1 MLRPVGFVLVSGASL
16 AAFVVAGA
24 ATPDPVGLADVS
36 GWLERVDPVDALVE
50 VARIAG
56 IVLAA
61 YVLLVSVL
69 ALVAEVA
76 GLAKLARVQRLLSR
90 IAGAIA
96 LPSLRRRLLELGT
109 AASISAATIPSMAM
123 AAPPSAPV
131 VQVAEVAAPQDVV
144 LGAEFRGFDLPVEHS
159 TPEAT
164 IHVVEQ
170 GDTLWSIITAHY
182 GRFDQAL
189 LDAVV
194 DANPSVEDPNLILAG
209 WRITLPASPDA
220 AAQGPV
226 EQAPVPTGE
235 SSWTAVTVQRGDTL
249 WEIVDRHYGNAT
261 GELIWAVV
269 DANSEIDNPDLIY
282 AGQVITLP
290 PLGGA
295 EVVQSSEP
303 SAPSAG
309 GEEPAPPAFDPPT
322 SDPSDSSPPTP
333 TSANK
338 VPSSEPE
345 LKEAE
350 PANSMPSTTVV
361 ESSSPSVPAATS
373 TATDD
378 SVSDD
383 VLNDVEPG
391 DEVPGPSV
399 AQLVG
404 WSGGAALA
412 AAILGLAARRRR
424 RQPPR
429 ERTVRPSRRAA
440 QLGVA
445 LRLTDNLTTVE
456 WASLAL
462 REMAARLRPAPGRTN
477 PVPRL
482 LRLAGEEIELMW
494 DSPSP
499 DLLEPWTSPDG
510 GWSWTRSRPDDFD
523 VRGTPHPCPALV
535 TIGRRGGADV
545 LLNIECC
552 GALALVG
559 DCDVIDDF
567 VRHLCLELGAS
578 PFADAPTLLVV
589 SDSGSIPGEPEHVRM
604 AAVDEAEA
612 WLRDRSDASSALLSS
627 RRLTSLF
634 TMRARAKP
642 QDSHEPVVVVVD
654 AASVGAEAIARLIA
668 VTNGDLGAI
677 VVVHGDDPSVSWRL
691 RFADSTVTLEPLG
704 LELERIGL
712 SEQTADLVE
721 EIVPPGDSSIDEDPV
736 PTFDLADA
744 EAPTLLLPQLTEDL
758 TVELEDED
766 EDFDVELKVLG
777 QVRAVGTKQ
786 PLTPTELH
794 LAIYLAFHRNGEN
807 ADTISTMI
815 WPDGARPKTL
825 VNTMASLRRKL
836 GTGSDGQMLFP
847 LGRDNQYTYRL
858 SDRVVTDWDRFVALA
873 RRAETAEPDDAI
885 ALLER
890 AIALIDGPP
899 FRASAGYSWAY
910 SEGISTSIVEQ
921 AVRVGEA
928 ALRCCLERGGLDDAA
943 RLGAFILSSV
953 DSPLDAQLIV
963 QLTAE
968 AHHLLGNQTEAQRL
982 RNSLVSALD

>member
-1 MLRPVGFVLVSGASL
+1 M

-24 ATPDPVGLADVS
+24 ATPDPVDLADIS

-50 VARIAG
+50 VARVAG
-56 IVLAA
+56 VVLAA
-61 YVLLVSVL
+61 YVLLVSLL
-69 ALVAEVA
+69 ALVAEFA
-76 GLAKLARVQRLLSR
+76 GLANLVRVQRLLSR
-90 IAGAIA
+90 IAGTIA

-109 AASISAATIPSMAM
+109 AASLSAATIPSMAM
-123 AAPPSAPV
+123 AAPPDTPV
-131 VQVAEVAAPQDVV
+131 VQVAEVAAPQDFV
-144 LGAEFRGFDLPVEHS
+144 LGAEFRGFDLPAEHS

-170 GDTLWSIITAHY
+170 GETLWSIITAHY

-194 DANPSVEDPNLILAG
+194 DANPSVEDPNFILAG

-220 AAQGPV
+220 PAQGPV

-235 SSWTAVTVQRGDTL
+235 SSWSAVTVQRGDTL
-249 WEIVDRHYGNAT
+249 WAIVDRHYGNAT

-269 DANSEIDNPDLIY
+269 DANSEIENPDLIY

-295 EVVQSSEP
+295 EVVEPSEP

-333 TSANK
+333 TSATD
-338 VPSSEPE
+338 VPSSEPVVE
-345 LKEAE
+345 VVE
-350 PANSMPSTTVV
+350 PANTMPSTTMA
-361 ESSSPSVPAATS
+361 EPSSPSAPTATS
-373 TATDD
+373 TAADE
-378 SVSDD
+378 SVNDD
-383 VLNDVEPG
+383 VLNDADHG

-429 ERTVRPSRRAA
+429 ERTVRPNRRAA

-462 REMAARLRPAPGRTN
+462 RELAARLRPTPGRTN

-589 SDSGSIPGEPEHVRM
+589 SDSGSIPGEPEHARM

-642 QDSHEPVVVVVD
+642 QDSHEPVVVLVD
-654 AASVGAEAIARLIA
+654 AASVGAEVIARLVA
-668 VTNGDLGAI
+668 VANGDLGAL

-758 TVELEDED
+758 TVELAD

-777 QVRAVGTKQ
+777 QVRAVGAKQ

-890 AIALIDGPP
+890 AIDLIDGPP

-910 SEGISTSIVEQ
+910 SEGIAASMVEL

-928 ALRCCLERGGLDDAA
+928 VLAECLADQRAEAATRAGNQTLR
-943 RLGAFILSSV
+943 IV
-953 DSPLDAQLIV
+953 DSPLDAERV
-963 QLTAE
+963 VELTAV
-968 AHHLLGNQTEAQRL
+968 AHEILGNYSRAEGLRGSLLAAQ
-982 RNSLVSALD
+982 D

>member
-1 MLRPVGFVLVSGASL
+1 M

-24 ATPDPVGLADVS
+24 ATPDPVDLADIS

-50 VARIAG
+50 VARVAG
-56 IVLAA
+56 VALAA
-61 YVLLVSVL
+61 YVLLVSLL
-69 ALVAEVA
+69 ALVAEFA
-76 GLAKLARVQRLLSR
+76 GLAKLVRVQRLLSR
-90 IAGAIA
+90 IAGTIA

-109 AASISAATIPSMAM
+109 AASLSAATIPSMAM
-123 AAPPSAPV
+123 AAPSTPV
-131 VQVAEVAAPQDVV
+131 VQVAEVAAPQDFV
-144 LGAEFRGFDLPVEHS
+144 LGAEYRGFDLPAEHS
-159 TPEAT
+159 TLGAT
-164 IHVVEQ
+164 IHVVER

-189 LDAVV
+189 LDVVV

-220 AAQGPV
+220 PAQGPV
-226 EQAPVPTGE
+226 EQTPVPTGE
-235 SSWTAVTVQRGDTL
+235 SSWSVVTVQRGDTL

-269 DANSEIDNPDLIY
+269 DANSEIENPDLIY

-290 PLGGA
+290 PLGSA
-295 EVVQSSEP
+295 DVVEPSEP
-303 SAPSAG
+303 SAPSPV
-309 GEEPAPPAFDPPT
+309 GEESALPAFDPPT
-322 SDPSDSSPPTP
+322 SAPSDSSPPIP
-333 TSANK
+333 TSATE
-338 VPSSEPE
+338 VPSAEPVVE
-345 LKEAE
+345 EAE
-350 PANSMPSTTVV
+350 PANTVPSTTTV
-361 ESSSPSVPAATS
+361 EPSSPTSAPTARS
-373 TATDD
+373 TATDG
-378 SVSDD
+378 SASDD
-383 VLNDVEPG
+383 VLDDVENG

-445 LRLTDNLTTVE
+445 LRLTDNLRTVE

-462 REMAARLRPAPGRTN
+462 REMAARLHPTPGRTN

-510 GWSWTRSRPDDFD
+510 GWSWTRGRPVDFD

-535 TIGRRGGADV
+535 TIGRHGGADV

-559 DCDVIDDF
+559 DDDVIEDF

-627 RRLTSLF
+627 RRFTSLF

-654 AASVGAEAIARLIA
+654 VASVDPEAIARLVA
-668 VTNGDLGAI
+668 VANGDLGAI

-704 LELERIGL
+704 LELDRIGL
-712 SEQTADLVE
+712 SERTADLVE
-721 EIVPPGDSSIDEDPV
+721 EIVPPGDSSVDEDPV
-736 PTFDLADA
+736 PTFDLVDA
-744 EAPTLLLPQLTEDL
+744 EAPTLLLQQLTEDL
-758 TVELEDED
+758 TVELED

-858 SDRVVTDWDRFVALA
+858 SDRVVTDWDRFAALA

-890 AIALIDGPP
+890 AIDLIDGPP

-910 SEGISTSIVEQ
+910 SEGIATSIVEQ

-928 ALRCCLERGGLDDAA
+928 VLAECLAGQRAEAATRAGNQTLR
-943 RLGAFILSSV
+943 IV
-953 DSPLDAQLIV
+953 DSPLDAERV
-963 QLTAE
+963 VELTAV
-968 AHHLLGNQTEAQRL
+968 AHEILGNYSRAEGLRGSLLAAQ
-982 RNSLVSALD
+982 D